1 MKDLYGNVC
10 YEEIEDLLKEQ
21 EIKLK
26 SIIGRKITDIIA
38 YSDEEFTSWSQ
49 PIIFIIE
56 DTSLLVEVYDL
67 EKLVLKWDYN
77 LENDYFI
84 DEVKWGNKKD
94 SFRKLINS
102 KIIKIDIIEFHRKL
116 ETIYTKDNENKI
128 NKINYYKNLI
138 GIGIHTETGYIEI
151 YNGIDE
157 ANITFEYL
165 ERGDLK
171 RTMII

>member
-1 MKDLYGNVC
+1 M
-10 YEEIEDLLKEQ
+10 
-21 EIKLK
+21 
-26 SIIGRKITDIIA
+26 
-38 YSDEEFTSWSQ
+38 
-49 PIIFIIE
+49 
-56 DTSLLVEVYDL
+56 
-67 EKLVLKWDYN
+67 
-77 LENDYFI
+77 
-84 DEVKWGNKKD
+84 
-94 SFRKLINS
+94 
-102 KIIKIDIIEFHRKL
+102 

-165 ERGDLK
+165 EREDLK